1 MNNNTPQKPLEPWLQ
16 ALKKKMADSP
26 QKESLPFDFEAEWSK
41 LEASL
46 PKASTPLAAHKGAR
60 LLRFKKWSRVAATV
74 ALLQQ
79 GAKILRYKGYG
90 TAAAAT
96 LVIGIAG
103 LTWVMLKKPNI
114 PQESPTPTIA
124 QNEIVEPLVPS
135 VPETKVE
142 ASSSPVSPLPSP
154 VVKKEIVEQPSVETG
169 PRATQSEE
177 SILQEETLP
186 TEKAPKNTFIGP
198 EAPDNKNPRREL
210 IADANPRTN
219 SQIRAGLFVS
229 NVAAS
234 KGHSDMSSSAGGELQ
249 LMSRTLNQPTSTPG
263 TAFAYESAS
272 FTHKL
277 PFNLGAKVSFDLGR
291 HFALETGLVYTFLR
305 SDLNNYRSMRHRATQ
320 QVHYLGIPIGF
331 NFIFYKSQDFRAYV
345 GASGRLDKAIS
356 STLMGENLGENPW
369 QISLQGKIGLSY
381 DIVPNLGL
389 FVETGMAYYF
399 DDQSRLQTFYKQ
411 HPLTFAI
418 SAGIQLNY

>member
-16 ALKKKMADSP
+16 ALKKKVEDPP
-26 QKESLPFDFEAEWSK
+26 QKESLPFDLDAEWSK

-46 PKASTPLAAHKGAR
+46 PKASTPLAAHKGGR
-60 LLRFKKWSRVAATV
+60 LLRFKKWSGVAASV

-90 TAAAAT
+90 AVAAAT
-96 LVIGIAG
+96 LVVGIAG
-103 LTWVMLKKPNI
+103 LTWVMLKKPNM
-114 PQESPTPTIA
+114 PQESPTPAIA
-124 QNEIVEPLVPS
+124 QNEIVEPLVPLA
-135 VPETKVE
+135 PETIE
-142 ASSSPVSPLPSP
+142 EIPSSPVSPQPSP
-154 VVKKEIVEQPSVETG
+154 IAKKEMVEQPFVETQ
-169 PRATQSEE
+169 PQATQSEE
-177 SILQEETLP
+177 SLPQEETLP
-186 TEKAPKNTFIGP
+186 TEKAPRNTFIGP
-198 EAPDNKNPRREL
+198 EAPEDRNPRREL
-210 IADANPRTN
+210 IADANPRTS

-234 KGHSDMSSSAGGELQ
+234 KRHGDMSSPAGSESQ
-249 LMSRTLNQPTSTPG
+249 LMSRTLNQPISIPG
-263 TAFAYESAS
+263 SAFAYESAS

-277 PFNLGAKVSFDLGR
+277 PFNLGAKVSFSLGR
-291 HFALETGLVYTFLR
+291 HFSLETGLVYTFLR
-305 SDLNNYRSMRHRATQ
+305 SDLNNYKSMGHRAMQ
-320 QVHYLGIPIGF
+320 QIHYLGIPIGF
-331 NFIFYKSQDFRAYV
+331 NFAFYKSQDFRAYV

-369 QISLQGKIGLSY
+369 QISLQGKMGLSY

>member
-16 ALKKKMADSP
+16 ALKKKVEDPP
-26 QKESLPFDFEAEWSK
+26 QKESLPFDLDAEWSK

-46 PKASTPLAAHKGAR
+46 PKASTPLAAHKGGR
-60 LLRFKKWSRVAATV
+60 LLRFKKWSGVAASV

-79 GAKILRYKGYG
+79 GAKILRYNGYG

-96 LVIGIAG
+96 LVVGIAG
-103 LTWVMLKKPNI
+103 LTWVMLKKPNM
-114 PQESPTPTIA
+114 PQENPTPTIA
-124 QNEIVEPLVPS
+124 QNEIVESLVPLA
-135 VPETKVE
+135 PETIE
-142 ASSSPVSPLPSP
+142 EIPSSPVSPQPSP
-154 VVKKEIVEQPSVETG
+154 IAKKEMVEQPFVETQ
-169 PRATQSEE
+169 PQATQSEE
-177 SILQEETLP
+177 SLPQEETLP
-186 TEKAPKNTFIGP
+186 TEKAPRNTFIGP
-198 EAPDNKNPRREL
+198 EAPEDRSPRREL
-210 IADANPRTN
+210 VADASPRTS

-234 KGHSDMSSSAGGELQ
+234 KKHGDISSPAGGELQ
-249 LMSRTLNQPTSTPG
+249 LMSRTLNHPISTPG

-277 PFNLGAKVSFDLGR
+277 PFNLGGKVSFGLGR

-305 SDLNNYRSMRHRATQ
+305 SDLNNYKSMGHRAMQ
-320 QVHYLGIPIGF
+320 QIHYLGIPIGF
-331 NFIFYKSQDFRAYV
+331 NFAFYESQDFRAYV

>member
-16 ALKKKMADSP
+16 ALKKKVEDPP
-26 QKESLPFDFEAEWSK
+26 QKESLPFDLEAKWSK
-41 LEASL
+41 IEASL
-46 PKASTPLAAHKGAR
+46 PKASSPLATHKGAR
-60 LLRFKKWSRVAATV
+60 LLRFKKWSGVAATI

-79 GAKILRYKGYG
+79 GAKILRYNGYG

-96 LVIGIAG
+96 LVVGIAG
-103 LTWVMLKKPNI
+103 LTWVMLKKPNM

-124 QNEIVEPLVPS
+124 QNEIVELLVPS
-135 VPETKVE
+135 APETIE
-142 ASSSPVSPLPSP
+142 EIPSSPVSPLPSP
-154 VVKKEIVEQPSVETG
+154 IAKKDMVEQPFVETQ
-169 PRATQSEE
+169 PQATQSKE
-177 SILQEETLP
+177 SQPQEETLP
-186 TEKAPKNTFIGP
+186 TEKAPRNTFIGP
-198 EAPDNKNPRREL
+198 EAPEDRNPRREL
-210 IADANPRTN
+210 IADASPRTS

-234 KGHSDMSSSAGGELQ
+234 KKHGDMSSPAGGELQ
-249 LMSRTLNQPTSTPG
+249 LMSRTLNHPISTPG

-277 PFNLGAKVSFDLGR
+277 PFNLGAKVSFGLGR

-305 SDLNNYRSMRHRATQ
+305 SDLNNYKSMGHRAMQ
-320 QVHYLGIPIGF
+320 QIHYLGIPIGF
-331 NFIFYKSQDFRAYV
+331 NFAFYKSQDFRAYV

>member
-46 PKASTPLAAHKGAR
+46 PQASTPLAAHKGAR

-124 QNEIVEPLVPS
+124 QNEIVETLVPS

-154 VVKKEIVEQPSVETG
+154 VVKK
-169 PRATQSEE
+169 
-177 SILQEETLP
+177 
-186 TEKAPKNTFIGP
+186 
-198 EAPDNKNPRREL
+198 
-210 IADANPRTN
+210 
-219 SQIRAGLFVS
+219 
-229 NVAAS
+229 
-234 KGHSDMSSSAGGELQ
+234 
-249 LMSRTLNQPTSTPG
+249 
-263 TAFAYESAS
+263 
-272 FTHKL
+272 
-277 PFNLGAKVSFDLGR
+277 
-291 HFALETGLVYTFLR
+291 
-305 SDLNNYRSMRHRATQ
+305 
-320 QVHYLGIPIGF
+320 
-331 NFIFYKSQDFRAYV
+331 
-345 GASGRLDKAIS
+345 
-356 STLMGENLGENPW
+356 
-369 QISLQGKIGLSY
+369 
-381 DIVPNLGL
+381 
-389 FVETGMAYYF
+389 
-399 DDQSRLQTFYKQ
+399 
-411 HPLTFAI
+411 
-418 SAGIQLNY
+418 